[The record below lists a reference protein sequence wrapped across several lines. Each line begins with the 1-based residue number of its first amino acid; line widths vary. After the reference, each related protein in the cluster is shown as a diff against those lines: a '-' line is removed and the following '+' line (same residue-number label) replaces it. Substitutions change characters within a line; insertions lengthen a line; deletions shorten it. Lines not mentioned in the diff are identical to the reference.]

1 MSEFWIYFEIGVR
14 HFLSRNAYEPFL
26 FLMALSIPFAFKDW
40 KKLLIL
46 ATVFSVSF
54 AIALLLSIYGM
65 VLIKPELIN
74 IIIPLSI
81 VVMALYQ
88 LFTVGKGAKNGTI
101 SVLIFLTLFFG
112 IVDGLKFSNQFKTI
126 LDSGGTNKSVHFF
139 EFLIGI
145 EVVQLAIILGMLIL
159 AYIAQSGFRFS
170 KRDWTLVITSFIIGV
185 VFPIIIEN
193 KFWFR

>member
-1 MSEFWIYFEIGVR
+1 
-14 HFLSRNAYEPFL
+14 
-26 FLMALSIPFAFKDW
+26 MALSIPFAFKDW

>member
-65 VLIKPELIN
+65 VLIKPEITDPDIAVAEPVPKLCILQQIKQWTN
-74 IIIPLSI
+74 
-81 VVMALYQ
+81 YQ
-88 LFTVGKGAKNGTI
+88 KYSTYQKQHYI
-101 SVLIFLTLFFG
+101 
-112 IVDGLKFSNQFKTI
+112 
-126 LDSGGTNKSVHFF
+126 TN
-139 EFLIGI
+139 
-145 EVVQLAIILGMLIL
+145 
-159 AYIAQSGFRFS
+159 
-170 KRDWTLVITSFIIGV
+170 
-185 VFPIIIEN
+185 
-193 KFWFR
+193 